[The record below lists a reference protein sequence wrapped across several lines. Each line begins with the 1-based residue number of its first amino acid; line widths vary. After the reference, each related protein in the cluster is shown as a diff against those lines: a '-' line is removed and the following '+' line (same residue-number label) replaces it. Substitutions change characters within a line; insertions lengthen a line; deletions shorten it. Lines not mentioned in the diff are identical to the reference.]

1 MWVQRIFHVANAVL
15 VCAAIGFAWGQH
27 QSWSAT
33 GGSLFGWVMVTA
45 AVVFALLA
53 ALVWAIRDYRAWIAL
68 GEGGLPSNIFGWFAV
83 TAMRPMAGDP
93 FDQSVFADKLGSS
106 TDQTFLGDLPT
117 RAGPRPTVAPHAVPH
132 RQTDQIPD
140 QGVMQQLSNMF
151 DGIVARNDDRLH
163 YQLSQ
168 YEKHNQAIWL
178 RDVEGGNPATGL
190 GGEIGHFHP
199 SDGSMHTILSPS
211 DAKQVLD
218 KGWGELHSMAR
229 FKRIFP
235 TETFVM
241 LYAPA
246 RAEHVPVIRD
256 IIEAATRYALP
267 RGNNSIKG

>member
-1 MWVQRIFHVANAVL
+1 
-15 VCAAIGFAWGQH
+15 
-27 QSWSAT
+27 
-33 GGSLFGWVMVTA
+33 
-45 AVVFALLA
+45 
-53 ALVWAIRDYRAWIAL
+53 
-68 GEGGLPSNIFGWFAV
+68 
-83 TAMRPMAGDP
+83 
-93 FDQSVFADKLGSS
+93 
-106 TDQTFLGDLPT
+106 
-117 RAGPRPTVAPHAVPH
+117 
-132 RQTDQIPD
+132 
-140 QGVMQQLSNMF
+140 MF

-256 IIEAATRYALP
+256 IIEAATCYALP